1 MAHMAELEPFEGLNK
16 QLIDEINRIGII
28 RDYPK
33 GSSAMDADD
42 TLRSFYIIIEGRI
55 KVYQYN
61 PNNNREQTKTPV

>member
-1 MAHMAELEPFEGLNK
+1 MAHMTELEPFEGLNK

-42 TLRSFYIIIEGRI
+42 TLRLHYHRGSY
-55 KVYQYN
+55 
-61 PNNNREQTKTPV
+61 